1 MLLWGYQYPIGGNMA
16 MEKEVN
22 AMNYSPLR
30 YPGGKSRLAPFI
42 SLLIKKSKIENPIY
56 VEPFAGGAGVALSLL
71 LNSIVDEIVI
81 NDYDKAIYSVWRALL
96 TETNRFIELIEDTPL
111 NIEEWRV
118 QKRIYDEEGSRYSLK
133 LGFAA
138 FYLNRTNRS
147 GILSNAGPIGGFDQ
161 MGNYLIDAR
170 FNRQELVRR
179 ICEIAKHKS
188 KIHLYNKDIRMF
200 LEKYMPK
207 YQERAF
213 IYFDPPYYN
222 KGKALYKNFFSPL
235 DHQEIFKHISALSC
249 PWLVTYDDVPEIR
262 EIYSSY
268 VGKRYDLTYSL
279 ANNGK
284 KSELMFLSDDSL
296 WPNEAELKERQ
307 ISINLRGEDN
317 GE

>member
-1 MLLWGYQYPIGGNMA
+1 MA
-16 MEKEVN
+16 MVKEVN
-22 AMNYSPLR
+22 IMNYSPLR
-30 YPGGKSRLAPFI
+30 YPGGKSRLSPFI
-42 SLLIKKSKIENPIY
+42 SLLIQKIKIENPIY

-71 LNSIVDEIVI
+71 LNSVVDEIVI

-96 TETNRFIELIEDTPL
+96 TETDSFIELIQDTPL
-111 NIEEWRV
+111 NVEEWKT
-118 QKRIYDEEGSRYSLK
+118 QKCIYDRQNSKYSLE

-179 ICEIAKHKS
+179 IREIAKHKS
-188 KIHLYNKDIRMF
+188 KIHLYNKDICMF

-222 KGKALYKNFFSPL
+222 KGKALYKNFFSAK
-235 DHQEIFKHISALSC
+235 DHKRIFEHISKLNC

-284 KSELMFLSDDSL
+284 KSELMFLSNDAL
-296 WPNEAELKERQ
+296 WPSEAELKKRR
-307 ISINLRGEDN
+307 IAINLRGEDN